1 VEGVMVAPEIA
12 GTVTEI
18 DFDSGA
24 TVAKGDLLVR
34 LDSSS
39 EEAQLQADE
48 AQAQLARLN
57 LERARKLR
65 ETSTISQSDLD
76 TAEAAVKQMEANA
89 DGVRAIIAKK
99 TIRAPFAG
107 KLGIRQ
113 IDLGQSLDVGKGIVS
128 LQALSP
134 AVANFSLPQQD
145 VARLHTGLPA
155 QVTTDTYPG
164 RIFDGT
170 LVAINPDL
178 DQATRNVALQVLLTN
193 EDESLRPGMFVH
205 VDLVFPESQP
215 VLAIPATAVLSAP
228 FGDSVYVIEPSTNSA
243 AGLVARQQFIRLG
256 RTRGDFVSVTAGL
269 KAGQRVVSSGVFKL
283 HNGDH
288 VQENTEL
295 APQPSEHP
303 KPADS

>member
-1 VEGVMVAPEIA
+1 
-12 GTVTEI
+12 
-18 DFDSGA
+18 
-24 TVAKGDLLVR
+24 LR
-34 LDSSS
+34 
-39 EEAQLQADE
+39 ADE
-48 AQAQLARLN
+48 AQAELAKLN
-57 LERARKLR
+57 LDRARKLR

-76 TAEAAVKQMEANA
+76 TSEAALKQMEANA
-89 DGVRAIIAKK
+89 DDVRAVIAKK

-145 VARLHTGLPA
+145 LARLRTGLPA
-155 QVTTDTYPG
+155 QITTDTYPD

-228 FGDSVYVIEPSTNSA
+228 FGDSVYVIEPATNSA
-243 AGLVARQQFIRLG
+243 DGLVARQQFIRLG
-256 RTRGDFVSVTAGL
+256 RTRGDFVSVAAGL
-269 KAGQRVVSSGVFKL
+269 KPGERIVSSGVFKL

-288 VQENTEL
+288 VLQNNEL

-303 KPADS
+303 KPGDS

>member
-1 VEGVMVAPEIA
+1 MVAPEIA

-39 EEAQLQADE
+39 EEAQLRADE
-48 AQAQLARLN
+48 AQAQLAKLN
-57 LERARKLR
+57 LDRARKLR

-76 TAEAAVKQMEANA
+76 TADAAVKQMEANA
-89 DGVRAIIAKK
+89 DDVRAIIAKK

-113 IDLGQSLDVGKGIVS
+113 IDLGQSLDVGKSIVS

-145 VARLHTGLPA
+145 VARLRVGLPA

-164 RIFDGT
+164 EIFDGT

-178 DQATRNVALQVLLTN
+178 DQATRNVALQVLITN
-193 EDESLRPGMFVH
+193 QDERL
-205 VDLVFPESQP
+205 
-215 VLAIPATAVLSAP
+215 
-228 FGDSVYVIEPSTNSA
+228 A
-243 AGLVARQQFIRLG
+243 AGDVRACGPGLPGIAAGPGHPGHGGPERALWRLGVCHRAVHQQRGRAGGAVKQFIRLG

-269 KAGQRVVSSGVFKL
+269 KPGQRVVSSGVFKL

-288 VQENTEL
+288 VLENTEL
-295 APQPSEHP
+295 APKPSENP